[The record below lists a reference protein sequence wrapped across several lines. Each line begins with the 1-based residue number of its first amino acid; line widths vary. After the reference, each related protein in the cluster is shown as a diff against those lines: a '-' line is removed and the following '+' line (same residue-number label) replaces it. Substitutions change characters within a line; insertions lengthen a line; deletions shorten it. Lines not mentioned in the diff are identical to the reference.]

1 MRISIQK
8 LFKTLSMF
16 ILLLSL
22 QIGGGNSVAMGQ
34 EVAKPHVV
42 RGTVLDEK
50 GQPMAGVGVIIA
62 TTLQGVVT
70 DMNGKYE
77 IKATPAQELQFSF
90 LGYKTEQVKVG
101 SRTTIDI
108 KMVEEAQ
115 AVEQVI
121 VTALG
126 IKRDEKSLGYAAS
139 KVGGE
144 ALASAA
150 NSANWLSG
158 LTGQVAGLN
167 IQSSNTGG
175 GGTTRVTLRGES
187 SVDFSNNTALFVVD
201 GVPMHNHSTTSDAGG
216 EGSLNVIDYGDG
228 TGDINPE
235 DIENVTVLKGPAATA
250 LYGSAA
256 ANGAIIITTKSADKL
271 ASKISISYSTNLT
284 FESVNT
290 SPDLQYE
297 YGQGTR
303 DDYYYYIRS
312 TDTNKGTGYN
322 PEPAYSNQTGMLS

>member
-1 MRISIQK
+1 MRISIQRF
-8 LFKTLSMF
+8 FKTF
-16 ILLLSL
+16 AVVLLAISVQLW
-22 QIGGGNSVAMGQ
+22 GGVNTATGQ
-34 EVAKPHVV
+34 EVEKPHVV
-42 RGTVLDEK
+42 KGTVLDENGK
-50 GQPMAGVGVIIA
+50 PMAGVGVIIP
-62 TTLQGVVT
+62 TTLKGVVT
-70 DMNGKYE
+70 DINGKYE
-77 IKATPAQELQFSF
+77 ITATPSQELQFSF
-90 LGYKTEQVKVG
+90 IGYKTESTKVG
-101 SRTTIDI
+101 ARTSIDV
-108 KMVEEAQ
+108 KMVVEAQ

-139 KVGGE
+139 KVSTE
-144 ALASAA
+144 ALASST
-150 NSANWLSG
+150 NSSNWLSG

-187 SVDFSNNTALFVVD
+187 STDFTNNTALFVID
-201 GVPMHNHSTTSDAGG
+201 GVPMHNHATQSDAGG
-216 EGSLNVIDYGDG
+216 EGSLNTIDYGDG
-228 TGDINPE
+228 TGDVNPE
-235 DIENVTVLKGPAATA
+235 DIESVTVLKGPAATA

-271 ASKISISYSTNLT
+271 ASKISITYSTNLT

-303 DDYYYYIRS
+303 ND
-312 TDTNKGTGYN
+312 
-322 PEPAYSNQTGMLS
+322 

>member
-8 LFKTLSMF
+8 LFKTLSVV
-16 ILLLSL
+16 ILALLL
-22 QIGGGNSVAMGQ
+22 QVGGGYSTAMGQ
-34 EVAKPHVV
+34 EASKPHVV
-42 RGTVLDEK
+42 RGTVVDDK

-90 LGYKTEQVKVG
+90 LGFKTHTVKVG
-101 SRTTIDI
+101 TRTTIDVSMI
-108 KMVEEAQ
+108 EEAQ

-167 IQSSNTGG
+167 IQQSNTGG

-201 GVPMHNHSTTSDAGG
+201 GVPMHNHATQSDAGG
-216 EGSLNVIDYGDG
+216 EGSLSVIDYGDG

-297 YGQGTR
+297 YGQGGR
-303 DDYYYYIRS
+303 EDYYYYLRGA
-312 TDTNKGTGYN
+312 DAGKGTGYN
-322 PEPAYSNQTGMLS
+322 PEPTYSSQDCG